1 MLLVENYLQ
10 YRNNFI
16 KLMQNDNFDASK
28 ANPAIQKCVDC
39 YVISSFLLCLLII
52 VLLDKSKADE
62 NKLYFK

>member
-1 MLLVENYLQ
+1 
-10 YRNNFI
+10 
-16 KLMQNDNFDASK
+16 MQNDNFDASK